1 MRRPLHSAGIILAL
15 LFSAGV
21 SAQTESNGLAPPE
34 GSEGEVA
41 RLVFE
46 YTNQERNRRG
56 LAPFLPHPS
65 LDALGTYHAEGMR
78 DRNFF
83 SHTDREGLDPE
94 GRRRKLFPR
103 LLGGMGENIAYHYG
117 ATPEEVARNLVTGWM
132 NSPPHRR
139 NILAGGFSHMGVG
152 IALGEQ
158 VHGVQVFG
166 ELTAELVAAPEEPVP
181 FGRTGVTFRFR
192 YLGIRERDELSLFIK
207 FADPRAK
214 YFVDVNKYYIGMGP
228 LIPEWGEDDLFTV
241 SFDADKGRG
250 EYQILLGYDGRFY
263 PGGVD
268 FRVE

>member
-1 MRRPLHSAGIILAL
+1 
-15 LFSAGV
+15 
-21 SAQTESNGLAPPE
+21 
-34 GSEGEVA
+34 
-41 RLVFE
+41 
-46 YTNQERNRRG
+46 
-56 LAPFLPHPS
+56 
-65 LDALGTYHAEGMR
+65 
-78 DRNFF
+78 
-83 SHTDREGLDPE
+83 
-94 GRRRKLFPR
+94 
-103 LLGGMGENIAYHYG
+103 
-117 ATPEEVARNLVTGWM
+117 
-132 NSPPHRR
+132 
-139 NILAGGFSHMGVG
+139 MGVG

-250 EYQILLGYDGRFY
+250 SIKSSWGMTDGFI
-263 PGGVD
+263 PGVSISGWSRRLRRTNAPIRCGFSLWLWPGRAGGPPPPSGSSSRSSPPPWVSLPED
-268 FRVE
+268 RH